1 MARESGAEVLVNCL
15 LAEGVSTCF
24 GIPGVTNLELYDA
37 LLDHPELRHVGVR
50 HEQAAVYMADG
61 YARATGEVGVA
72 FTSGGP
78 GALNT
83 LTAMGT
89 AFNDSVPVL
98 HVVSANARALKEPR
112 GYFHDIS
119 DQFGVF
125 RPVTG
130 FGIQVER
137 PEEIPGAVAQAMNA
151 LRNRRPRPAVIEIS
165 EDAFKGRAAVTY
177 EAPVSRRRVEP
188 KPADVEHAAA
198 LLAESERVVLW
209 VGGGVIAAGG
219 GPAVVALAERLSA
232 PILTSQAGKGA
243 VPADHPLHVGN
254 WASELPVKRMLAE
267 ADALVAVG
275 TRLSYFPT
283 RAWTVQLPPRVVHID
298 VDAAVIGRNYPV
310 EIGMVADARLAVEA
324 ILERLPESAGRD
336 GEAIVERVRSQMH
349 AKLGERL
356 EIQILDAIRGVLPA
370 SGMVFNDPTT
380 LAFWARLWWPAY
392 EPRTWFIP
400 SGFGTLGYA
409 LPAAIGARIAKP
421 ETPVVA
427 LMGDAGSMFTIQELM
442 TAVQERAGVVLVVFN
457 DRGYGVERKHQ
468 DDIYGRRSA
477 VDVLPPDFVALAQ
490 AFGADGVL
498 VEDPADIG
506 AALAGALERGRP
518 AILEV
523 PLAVAHPGYTG
534 FADWSD
540 LEEPHVTDFR
550 R

>member
-1 MARESGAEVLVNCL
+1 MARESGAEVLIKSL

-37 LLDHPELRHVGVR
+37 LCDHPELRHVGVR

-61 YARATGEVGVA
+61 YARATGEIGVA

-98 HVVSANARALKEPR
+98 HVVSANARALKDPR
-112 GYFHDIS
+112 GYFHDIG

-130 FGIQVER
+130 FGIQVEQ
-137 PEEIPGAVAQAMNA
+137 PEEIPGAVAQAMHA

-165 EDAFKGRAAVTY
+165 EDALKARRSVSYQAPVPRQRLQPRAA
-177 EAPVSRRRVEP
+177 
-188 KPADVEHAAA
+188 DVRQAAT
-198 LLAESERVVLW
+198 LLADARRPVLW
-209 VGGGVIAAGG
+209 VGGGAIAAGAEA
-219 GPAVVALAERLSA
+219 AVVALAERLSA

-254 WASELPVKRMLAE
+254 WASELPVKQMLAE
-267 ADALVAVG
+267 SDTLVAIG

-283 RAWTVQLPPRVVHID
+283 RAWTVGLPERLVHID
-298 VDAAVIGRNYPV
+298 IDATVIGRNYPV
-310 EIGMVADARLAVEA
+310 ELGMVADAKLAVEA
-324 ILERLPESAGRD
+324 VLELLPASTPRADRN
-336 GEAIVERVRSQMH
+336 GEAIVEGVRHKIH
-349 AKLGERL
+349 AKLGQRL
-356 EIQILDAIRGVLPA
+356 EVQILDAIRHVLPR

-380 LAFWARLWWPAY
+380 LAFWARLWWSAY

-409 LPAAIGARIAKP
+409 LPAAIGARVAKP
-421 ETPVVA
+421 DTPVVA

-442 TAVQERAGVVLVVFN
+442 TAVQEQAGVVLIVFN

-477 VDVLPPDFVALAQ
+477 VDVVPPDFVALAR
-490 AFGADGVL
+490 ACGADGVL
-498 VEDPADIG
+498 VDDPGEIG
-506 AALAGALERGRP
+506 AALASALDGGRP
-518 AILEV
+518 TILEV
-523 PLAVAHPGYTG
+523 PLAVTHPGYGG

-540 LEEPHVTDFR
+540 AEEPS
-550 R
+550 